1 MSIKQNIEE
10 IQSRIAAAAER
21 SGRMGE
27 DILLL
32 AVSKTVDLERI
43 RQAVD
48 AGLASLGENRVQEMM
63 SKYDEIDRNVD
74 WHLIGTLQKNKVKYI
89 INKVKLVHSLCS
101 MSVAQEMQRLCEKH
115 DTHMDVL
122 VEVNVTGEESKSG
135 VAIAGARQFIDDIAS
150 FDRVHVRGLMTIAMY
165 SPDPEECRPCFREL
179 KSFFEELKAC
189 ERDNLHM
196 EYLSMGMS
204 GDYEVAIEEGANI
217 VRVGSAIFGERI
229 YN

>member
-1 MSIKQNIEE
+1 MSIQQNIEE
-10 IQSRIAAAAER
+10 IQSRIEAAAER
-21 SGRMGE
+21 SGRKGE

-48 AGLASLGENRVQEMM
+48 AGLTSLGENRVQEMM

-135 VAIAGARQFIDDIAS
+135 VAIADARQFIDDIAS
-150 FDRVHVRGLMTIAMY
+150 LDRVHVRGLMTIAMY